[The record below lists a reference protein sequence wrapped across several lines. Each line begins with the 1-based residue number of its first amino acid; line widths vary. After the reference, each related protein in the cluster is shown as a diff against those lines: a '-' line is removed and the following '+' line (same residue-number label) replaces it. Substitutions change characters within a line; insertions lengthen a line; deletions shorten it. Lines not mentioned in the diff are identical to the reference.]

1 MHSVRPL
8 VALKCKIGELDALSN
23 VSSGHDAPV
32 QMMVELLDSVKPSG
46 KVLPALVRAAI
57 RLAASDR
64 ALWLDTTWLS
74 PTSPLA
80 QQPGGVFEYL
90 DNIIE
95 SAVVKAHGLLA
106 PDLAGLIPVV
116 SVDASNDEL
125 RRVHL
130 LIEHKE
136 RDIAIRIRRPG
147 RSTHDLVERIRSAM
161 RLTGAKA
168 EQVHAVID
176 VEFVEAVRAQNVA
189 AIAETVAAMSDLLGP
204 GSTTLLAGSIPS
216 TRTTY
221 ATILRDRPEVTL
233 WNEVSRSSACEV
245 SYGDYG
251 VAHPKPP
258 DSGDNARSPFPY
270 LCYTVPRKTV
280 ILRRKK
286 EKGDVPA
293 ELFADLVEEL
303 IERDD
308 FAGPDYSWGDRE
320 LTRCRHKGG
329 QTAGSV
335 SRWVAMATSHHLE
348 HVARRTE
355 ADL

>member
-8 VALKCKIGELDALSN
+8 VALKCKLGELDALCN
-23 VSSGHDAPV
+23 LRSGHDAQV
-32 QMMVELLDSVKPSG
+32 RMMVELLDSVRPSG
-46 KVLPALVRAAI
+46 KVLPALVRAAV
-57 RLAASDR
+57 RLADSGR
-64 ALWLDTTWLS
+64 TLWLDTTWLS
-74 PTSPLA
+74 PTNPLA

-95 SAVVKAHGLLA
+95 SAVVKTNGLLA
-106 PDLAGLIPVV
+106 PDIAGLVPVV

-125 RRVHL
+125 RRVRL
-130 LIEHKE
+130 LIEHKD

-147 RSTHDLVERIRSAM
+147 RSRQDLFDRLRSVM
-161 RLTGAKA
+161 RSTGTKA
-168 EQVHAVID
+168 GRVHAVID
-176 VEFVEAVRAQNVA
+176 VGFVEAIRAHHVTAVSEA
-189 AIAETVAAMSDLLGP
+189 AAVVSDLLGP
-204 GSTTLLAGSIPS
+204 GATTLLAGSIPS

-221 ATILRDRPEVTL
+221 ATIVRDRPEVTL
-233 WNEVSRSSACEV
+233 WNEVRHSGACEV

-258 DSGDNARSPFPY
+258 APGDNARSPFPY

-293 ELFADLVEEL
+293 ELFADLAEEL
-303 IERDD
+303 VERDD
-308 FAGPDYSWGDRE
+308 FAGPGYSWGDRE
-320 LTRCRHKGG
+320 LTRCRRRGG